1 MDIDAISGAA
11 TVALASAILFL
22 LVAKSWSAL
31 SRNVGST
38 PNFADSIMHEAAQ
51 RFRDELDRLSSSQ
64 AIYLSSTLVFL
75 VLFAAAY
82 ILQARDLFAGYP
94 SWQLWL
100 QIASFPWRPP
110 RRLAPRPYD
119 PGTSPCEVRARRERR
134 RSVISCNKS
143 QPAPTGYFMT
153 SDERRHRRSRTRR
166 ADRHLRDQCRRTSWH
181 QERDAVLSGHELSF
195 SNSDYAIPIVDITA
209 STARLEKEICQ
220 LLGHKIRVRSVIAVP
235 GWDIGEQA
243 SERHLLVNERTIA
256 MLRGWKDQ
264 SDYLMN
270 EDVAL
275 LQKNSR
281 RAAVAGSALTALA
294 LRASWS
300 WRCASANCLSRL
312 VQVGRCLLVITIRRR
327 RPDAVNV
334 AFAGGKTAHDV
345 RIGLQAEQV
354 HHAACAHRQTAADRP
369 AA

>member
-1 MDIDAISGAA
+1 MEIDAISGAA

-22 LVAKSWSAL
+22 LVAKSFSAL
-31 SRNVGST
+31 SRNVGAT

-51 RFRDELDRLSSSQ
+51 RFRDELERLSRSQ

-75 VLFAAAY
+75 VLFGTAY

-100 QIASFPWRPP
+100 QIAFLSLATGLVAWRLG
-110 RRLAPRPYD
+110 RTIL
-119 PGTSPCEVRARRERR
+119 ARRQVKFVRDANVAIGHQLQQISTGANRVFHDIRTSAGVVDHVLVGQTGIYAVNVVAR
-134 RSVISCNKS
+134 RS
-143 QPAPTGYFMT
+143 
-153 SDERRHRRSRTRR
+153 TR
-166 ADRHLRDQCRRTSWH
+166 DGT
-181 QERDAVLSGHELSF
+181 AVLSGHELSF
-195 SNSDYAIPIVDITA
+195 SNSDNAIPIVDITA

-275 LQKNSR
+275 LQKN
-281 RAAVAGSALTALA
+281 LTA
-294 LRASWS
+294 
-300 WRCASANCLSRL
+300 RC
-312 VQVGRCLLVITIRRR
+312 RRR
-327 RPDAVNV
+327 
-334 AFAGGKTAHDV
+334 
-345 RIGLQAEQV
+345 
-354 HHAACAHRQTAADRP
+354 
-369 AA
+369 